1 MLTSIA
7 SFTEYSLD
15 QTYPGLDTLPVTT
28 NTGSDDSH
36 RDKLFVLHHLSSCEG
51 AQRFQ

>member
-1 MLTSIA
+1 MVTSIA
-7 SFTEYSLD
+7 SFTEYSFD

-28 NTGSDDSH
+28 NARSDDGH
-36 RDKLFVLHHLSSCEG
+36 RDKLFVLHHLGSGEG